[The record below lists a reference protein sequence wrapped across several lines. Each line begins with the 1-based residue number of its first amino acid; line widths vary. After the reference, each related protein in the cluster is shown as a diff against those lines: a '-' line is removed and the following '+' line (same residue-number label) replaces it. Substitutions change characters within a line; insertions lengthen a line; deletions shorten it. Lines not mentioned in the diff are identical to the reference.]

1 MRARKLIATATVAAI
16 TLLGFGASNVHAA
29 DIPKFSAPV
38 VDKANILSANVE
50 SALNQSLESFR
61 RASGPQIA
69 ILTVSST
76 GNQSIEDFSVDVAR
90 KWGLGDKTRDD
101 GVLLVIAFDDR
112 RLRFETGSGIEGEL
126 TDVEAG
132 RIIDGIIAPQLKAGN
147 PDAAVLDG
155 ASAVISELSAAPGE
169 TVTID
174 AAATS
179 DAQSTGGNIFF
190 TIIFFIF
197 FLFAM
202 VMFVIRGRQ
211 RGFGNVAGNALFIL
225 ATVMRSG
232 GGGGGGGFSGGG
244 GGGFSGGGASGS
256 W

>member
-1 MRARKLIATATVAAI
+1 MRFRFLAAVLGTTAFALCATGQLVGAA
-16 TLLGFGASNVHAA
+16 N

-38 VDKANILSANVE
+38 VDGANILSANVE
-50 SALNQSLESFR
+50 SALNQSLDGFR
-61 RASGPQIA
+61 KSTGPQVA

-76 GNQSIEDFSVDVAR
+76 GNQSIEDFSIDVAR

-112 RLRFETGSGIEGEL
+112 ALRIETGSGIEGEL

-132 RIIDGIIAPQLKAGN
+132 RIIDGIIGPQLKAGN
-147 PDAAVLDG
+147 PDAAVIDG
-155 ASAVISELSAAPGE
+155 ASAIVSELSAAPGE

-174 AAATS
+174 ANTA
-179 DAQSTGGNIFF
+179 STGGGFLSR
-190 TIIFFIF
+190 IFFIAF
-197 FLFAM
+197 FLLLV
-202 VMFVIRGRQ
+202 VMFIIRGRQ
-211 RGFGNVAGNALFIL
+211 RGFGNVASNVLFVA
-225 ATVMRSG
+225 ATAIRNGSNG
-232 GGGGGGGFSGGG
+232 RGGGFSGGG

>member
-1 MRARKLIATATVAAI
+1 MRLRHLIAALGATTFALCASGQLVIAA
-16 TLLGFGASNVHAA
+16 T

-61 RASGPQIA
+61 QTSGPQVA

-112 RLRFETGSGIEGEL
+112 KLRIETGSGIEGEL

-155 ASAVISELSAAPGE
+155 ASAMMNELSAAPGE

-179 DAQSTGGNIFF
+179 GAQNTGGNLLFG
-190 TIIFFIF
+190 IISLVF

-202 VMFVIRGRQ
+202 VMFIIRGRQ
-211 RGFGNVAGNALFIL
+211 RGFGNVASNVLFVA
-225 ATVMRSG
+225 ATAIRNGSNG
-232 GGGGGGGFSGGG
+232 RGGGFSGGG

>member
-1 MRARKLIATATVAAI
+1 MRLRHLIAALSAATFALCASGQLVIAA
-16 TLLGFGASNVHAA
+16 T

-61 RASGPQIA
+61 RASGPQVA

-90 KWGLGDKTRDD
+90 KWELGDKTRDD

-112 RLRFETGSGIEGEL
+112 RLRVETGSGIEGEL

-147 PDAAVLDG
+147 PDAAVLNG
-155 ASAVISELSAAPGE
+155 VSALISELAAAPGE
-169 TVTID
+169 TVTTV

-190 TIIFFIF
+190 TIISFIF
-197 FLFAM
+197 FLIAI

>member
-1 MRARKLIATATVAAI
+1 MRFKYLIAALSATTFALCATGQLVIAA
-16 TLLGFGASNVHAA
+16 T

-61 RASGPQIA
+61 RASGPQVA

-76 GNQSIEDFSVDVAR
+76 GNQSIEDFGVDVAR

-112 RLRFETGSGIEGEL
+112 RLRVETGSGIEGEL
-126 TDVEAG
+126 TDIEAG

-155 ASAVISELSAAPGE
+155 ASALMSELSAAPGE

-179 DAQSTGGNIFF
+179 DAQSTGGNLLFG
-190 TIIFFIF
+190 IISLVF

-244 GGGFSGGGASGS
+244 GGFSGGGASGS

>member
-1 MRARKLIATATVAAI
+1 MRLRHLVAALCATTF
-16 TLLGFGASNVHAA
+16 TLCATGQLVFAA
-29 DIPKFSAPV
+29 TDIPKFSAPV

-61 RASGPQIA
+61 RASGPQVA
-69 ILTVSST
+69 VLTVSST

-90 KWGLGDKTRDD
+90 KWELGDKTRDD

-112 RLRFETGSGIEGEL
+112 KLRVETGSGIEGEL

-147 PDAAVLDG
+147 PDAAVLNG
-155 ASAVISELSAAPGE
+155 VSALISELAAAPGE

-174 AAATS
+174 AAATR

-190 TIIFFIF
+190 TIISFIF
-197 FLFAM
+197 FLIAI

-211 RGFGNVAGNALFIL
+211 RGFGNVASNILFV
-225 ATVMRSG
+225 AVTAMRSG
-232 GGGGGGGFSGGG
+232 GGGGRGGFSGGG

>member
-1 MRARKLIATATVAAI
+1 MRFKYLIAALSATTFALCATGQLVVAA
-16 TLLGFGASNVHAA
+16 T

-61 RASGPQIA
+61 RASGPQVA

-76 GNQSIEDFSVDVAR
+76 GNQSIEDFGVDVAR

-112 RLRFETGSGIEGEL
+112 RLRVETGSGIEGEL
-126 TDVEAG
+126 TDIEAG

-155 ASAVISELSAAPGE
+155 ASALMSELSAAPGE

-179 DAQSTGGNIFF
+179 DAQSTGGNLLFG
-190 TIIFFIF
+190 IISLVF

-244 GGGFSGGGASGS
+244 GGFSGGGASGS

>member
-1 MRARKLIATATVAAI
+1 MRFKYLIAALSATTFALCATGQLVIAA
-16 TLLGFGASNVHAA
+16 T

-61 RASGPQIA
+61 RASGPQVA

-76 GNQSIEDFSVDVAR
+76 GNQSIEDFGVDVAR

-112 RLRFETGSGIEGEL
+112 RLRVETGSGIEGEL
-126 TDVEAG
+126 TDIEAG

-155 ASAVISELSAAPGE
+155 ASALMSELSAAPGE

-179 DAQSTGGNIFF
+179 DAQSTGGNLLFG
-190 TIIFFIF
+190 IISLVF

>member
-1 MRARKLIATATVAAI
+1 MLA
-16 TLLGFGASNVHAA
+16 
-29 DIPKFSAPV
+29 
-38 VDKANILSANVE
+38 
-50 SALNQSLESFR
+50 
-61 RASGPQIA
+61 
-69 ILTVSST
+69 
-76 GNQSIEDFSVDVAR
+76 
-90 KWGLGDKTRDD
+90 
-101 GVLLVIAFDDR
+101 
-112 RLRFETGSGIEGEL
+112 TGS
-126 TDVEAG
+126 AF
-132 RIIDGIIAPQLKAGN
+132 
-147 PDAAVLDG
+147 
-155 ASAVISELSAAPGE
+155 
-169 TVTID
+169 TVTTV

-179 DAQSTGGNIFF
+179 DAQSTGGNLLFG
-190 TIIFFIF
+190 IISLVF

>member
-1 MRARKLIATATVAAI
+1 MRFRFLAAALGTTAFALCATGLLVGAAT
-16 TLLGFGASNVHAA
+16 

-38 VDKANILSANVE
+38 VDGANILSANVE
-50 SALNQSLESFR
+50 SALNQSLEGFR
-61 RASGPQIA
+61 KASGPQVA
-69 ILTVSST
+69 VLTVSST
-76 GNQSIEDFSVDVAR
+76 GNQSLEDFSIDVAR

-112 RLRFETGSGIEGEL
+112 TLRIETGSGIEGEL

-147 PDAAVLDG
+147 PDAAVIDG
-155 ASAVISELSAAPGE
+155 ASAIVSELSAAPGE

-174 AAATS
+174 ATATGTTV
-179 DAQSTGGNIFF
+179 STGGNLLFG
-190 TIIFFIF
+190 IISIVF

-211 RGFGNVAGNALFIL
+211 RGFGNVASNILFV
-225 ATVMRSG
+225 AVTAMRSSSG
-232 GGGGGGGFSGGG
+232 GGRGGFSGGG

>member
-1 MRARKLIATATVAAI
+1 MRLRHLVAALCATTF
-16 TLLGFGASNVHAA
+16 TLCASGQLVVAA
-29 DIPKFSAPV
+29 TDIPKFSAPV

-61 RASGPQIA
+61 RASGPQVA

-90 KWGLGDKTRDD
+90 KWELGDKTRDD

-112 RLRFETGSGIEGEL
+112 RLRVETGSGIEGEL

-147 PDAAVLDG
+147 PDTAVLNG
-155 ASAVISELSAAPGE
+155 VSALISELAAAPGE

-174 AAATS
+174 TATTG

-190 TIIFFIF
+190 TIISLII

>member
-1 MRARKLIATATVAAI
+1 MRFRFVVAALGTAAF
-16 TLLGFGASNVHAA
+16 TLCATGQLVGAAT

-38 VDKANILSANVE
+38 VDAANILSANVE

-61 RASGPQIA
+61 RTSGPQVA
-69 ILTVSST
+69 ILTISST
-76 GNQSIEDFSVDVAR
+76 DNQSLEDFSIDVAK

-112 RLRFETGSGIEGEL
+112 KLRIETGSGIEGEL

-132 RIIDGIIAPQLKAGN
+132 RIIDGIIAPQLKAGKA
-147 PDAAVLDG
+147 DAAVIDG
-155 ASAVISELSAAPGE
+155 ASAIVNELSAAPGE

-179 DAQSTGGNIFF
+179 DAQTTGGNIFF
-190 TIIFFIF
+190 TIISLIV

-232 GGGGGGGFSGGG
+232 GGGGRGGFSGGG

>member
-1 MRARKLIATATVAAI
+1 MRARKLIATTTVAAI
-16 TLLGFGASNVHAA
+16 TLLGFGASHVHAA

-61 RASGPQIA
+61 RASGPQVA

-76 GNQSIEDFSVDVAR
+76 GNQSIEDFSIDVAR

-155 ASAVISELSAAPGE
+155 ASAVVSELSAAPGE

-197 FLFAM
+197 FLIAM

-211 RGFGNVAGNALFIL
+211 RGFGNVAGNILFVAIT
-225 ATVMRSG
+225 AMRSG

>member
-1 MRARKLIATATVAAI
+1 M
-16 TLLGFGASNVHAA
+16 
-29 DIPKFSAPV
+29 
-38 VDKANILSANVE
+38 
-50 SALNQSLESFR
+50 
-61 RASGPQIA
+61 
-69 ILTVSST
+69 
-76 GNQSIEDFSVDVAR
+76 
-90 KWGLGDKTRDD
+90 
-101 GVLLVIAFDDR
+101 LLVIAFDDR
-112 RLRFETGSGIEGEL
+112 RLRVETGSGIEGEL
-126 TDVEAG
+126 TDIEAG

-155 ASAVISELSAAPGE
+155 ASALMSELSAAPGE

-179 DAQSTGGNIFF
+179 DAQSTGGNLLFG
-190 TIIFFIF
+190 IISLVF

-244 GGGFSGGGASGS
+244 GGFSGGGASGS

>member
-1 MRARKLIATATVAAI
+1 M
-16 TLLGFGASNVHAA
+16 
-29 DIPKFSAPV
+29 
-38 VDKANILSANVE
+38 
-50 SALNQSLESFR
+50 
-61 RASGPQIA
+61 
-69 ILTVSST
+69 
-76 GNQSIEDFSVDVAR
+76 
-90 KWGLGDKTRDD
+90 
-101 GVLLVIAFDDR
+101 
-112 RLRFETGSGIEGEL
+112 
-126 TDVEAG
+126 
-132 RIIDGIIAPQLKAGN
+132 
-147 PDAAVLDG
+147 
-155 ASAVISELSAAPGE
+155 SELSAAPGE

-179 DAQSTGGNIFF
+179 DAQSTGGNLLFG
-190 TIIFFIF
+190 IISLVF

>member
-1 MRARKLIATATVAAI
+1 MRLRHLIAALCATTFTLCATGQLVLAA
-16 TLLGFGASNVHAA
+16 T

-61 RASGPQIA
+61 RASGPQVA
-69 ILTVSST
+69 VLTVSST
-76 GNQSIEDFSVDVAR
+76 DNQSIEDFSVDVAR
-90 KWGLGDKTRDD
+90 KWELGDKTRDD

-112 RLRFETGSGIEGEL
+112 RLRVETGSGIEGEL

-147 PDAAVLDG
+147 PDAAVLNG
-155 ASAVISELSAAPGE
+155 VSALISELAAAPGE

-190 TIIFFIF
+190 TIISFIF
-197 FLFAM
+197 FLIAI

-211 RGFGNVAGNALFIL
+211 RGFGNVAGNILFV
-225 ATVMRSG
+225 AVTAMRSG
-232 GGGGGGGFSGGG
+232 GGGGRGGFSGGG

>member
-1 MRARKLIATATVAAI
+1 MRFKYLIAALSATTFALCATGQLVVAA
-16 TLLGFGASNVHAA
+16 T
-29 DIPKFSAPV
+29 DIPKFPAPV

-61 RASGPQIA
+61 QTSGPQVA
-69 ILTVSST
+69 VLTVSST
-76 GNQSIEDFSVDVAR
+76 GNQSIEDFGVDVAR

-112 RLRFETGSGIEGEL
+112 RLRVETGSGIEGEL
-126 TDVEAG
+126 TDIEAG

-155 ASAVISELSAAPGE
+155 ASALMSELSAAPGE

-179 DAQSTGGNIFF
+179 DAQSTGGNLLFG
-190 TIIFFIF
+190 IISLVF

>member
-1 MRARKLIATATVAAI
+1 MRLRHLIAALCATTFTLCATGQLVLAA
-16 TLLGFGASNVHAA
+16 T
-29 DIPKFSAPV
+29 DIPKFSAPA

-61 RASGPQIA
+61 RASGPQVA

-90 KWGLGDKTRDD
+90 KWELGDKTRDD

-112 RLRFETGSGIEGEL
+112 RLRVETGSGIEGEL

-147 PDAAVLDG
+147 PDAAVLNG
-155 ASAVISELSAAPGE
+155 VSALISELAAAPGE

-174 AAATS
+174 AAATG

-190 TIIFFIF
+190 TIISLII

-211 RGFGNVAGNALFIL
+211 RGFGNVAGNILFV
-225 ATVMRSG
+225 AVTAMRSG
-232 GGGGGGGFSGGG
+232 GGGGRGGFSGGG

>member
-1 MRARKLIATATVAAI
+1 MRFKYLIAALSATTFALCATGQLVVAA
-16 TLLGFGASNVHAA
+16 T
-29 DIPKFSAPV
+29 DIPKFPAPV

-61 RASGPQIA
+61 QTSGPQVA
-69 ILTVSST
+69 VLTVSST

-112 RLRFETGSGIEGEL
+112 RLRVETGSGIEGEL
-126 TDVEAG
+126 TDIEAG

-155 ASAVISELSAAPGE
+155 ASALMSELSAAPGE

-179 DAQSTGGNIFF
+179 DAQSTGGNLLFG
-190 TIIFFIF
+190 IISLVF

-244 GGGFSGGGASGS
+244 GGFSGGGASGS

>member
-16 TLLGFGASNVHAA
+16 TFLGFGANYVHAA

-61 RASGPQIA
+61 RASGPQVA

-76 GNQSIEDFSVDVAR
+76 GNQSIEDFSIDVAR

-174 AAATS
+174 TAATS
-179 DAQSTGGNIFF
+179 DAQSTGGNIFS
-190 TIIFFIF
+190 TIIFFII

-211 RGFGNVAGNALFIL
+211 RGFGNVAGNILFV
-225 ATVMRSG
+225 AMTAMRSG
-232 GGGGGGGFSGGG
+232 GGGGRGGFSGGG